1 MNRKLFDIII
11 PSWNMSEYAINC
23 LLSIKANSF
32 NYRVIFVDNG
42 SSEDEFEKVNQVLQ
56 KMPHL
61 LIRNETNQGFIKA
74 TNAGIMASEAP
85 FIILMNNDTEAVS
98 MWLQKLMNPLMKVK
112 EIGLSGP
119 LTTTVDSWQGRFPKD
134 RRGFII
140 RDKGMLAFFCT
151 MIKREVFEKV
161 GLLDESFGVGFGD
174 DDDYCHRSLKAG
186 YRLALVQ
193 DLIIPHHHRSTF
205 KSLYSVEIIKEMQTN
220 AIDKFYRKYQ
230 IIKNGRNH

>member
-32 NYRVIFVDNG
+32 SYRVIFVDNG

-98 MWLQKLMNPLMKVK
+98 MWLQKLMNPLMKVM

-161 GLLDESFGVGFGD
+161 GLLDEAFGVGFGD
-174 DDDYCHRSLKAG
+174 DDDYCRRSLNAG

-205 KSLYSVEIIKEMQTN
+205 KSLYSVETIKEMQTN
-220 AIDKFYRKYQ
+220 AIDKFYKKHR
-230 IIKNGRNH
+230 IIKNGRNC